1 MSHNLSP
8 TVNNTVNITIYNNS
22 VNAALHVAGL
32 KPVKAGD
39 PVPVMTQ
46 KALAQMETLLTTK
59 FGKTFPNNPL
69 APSNIDG
76 GYMGP
81 LSSVKMGVAPACA
94 VTQIADDFKS
104 WGISLSSVP
113 TEIAKQVTNHIVNQ
127 GGQAGFISGTHQ
139 ITSSESVYWMAGYL
153 AVNITQTEQ
162 GILYVFG
169 ASEGINI

>member
-8 TVNNTVNITIYNNS
+8 TVNNTTNITIYYNS
-22 VNAALHVAGL
+22 VNAALKVAGL
-32 KPVKAGD
+32 KPVKPGD
-39 PVPVMTQ
+39 PVPVLTQ
-46 KALAQMETLLTTK
+46 HALGQMETLLTTK
-59 FGKTFPNNPL
+59 FNKTFPNNPL
-69 APSNIDG
+69 PASNVDG

-94 VTQIADDFKS
+94 VTQIADDFSS
-104 WGISLSSVP
+104 WGISLSGVP

-139 ITSSESVYWMAGYL
+139 ITSGESLFWMAGFL

-162 GILYVFG
+162 GVLYVFG
-169 ASEGINI
+169 ASEGINL